1 MRICRKIMLPYISF
15 PSNFDNINF
24 VLGYEKC
31 QLPDICEGSKD
42 HAKKSLKMPEV

>member
-1 MRICRKIMLPYISF
+1 
-15 PSNFDNINF
+15 

-42 HAKKSLKMPEV
+42 HAKKSLKMPKV